1 MTTRLSLPAAFALAV
16 TFSMAC
22 GGRDASKK
30 STDAAS
36 VRRAP
41 KEEVAQ
47 ATQAP
52 DAAPRTVVLF
62 VLDTVRA
69 DHLRLC
75 GYERP
80 TSTFLEKVAARGASW
95 SCRAVAPGTWTLPS
109 HASYFTGS
117 SPTEHHLLNKG
128 TPLDAGFE
136 TLAEIYGAAGYATVL
151 VSANPTLSRE
161 SGIWQGFRVANVAR
175 SVSGEF
181 RGTGLVAEVREAL
194 RGLPRDGKLFLVVNL
209 FDAHEPY
216 PEVPKGLDWVAPQ
229 PTMRI
234 SAKVVDPEHPARAF
248 ARGELTPERTEA
260 FLRNVRNGYDYG
272 VSQADRTA
280 ARVWETLE
288 EDGWLRDGFR
298 LAITSDH
305 GEHLGEHR
313 LVGHDGPPW
322 DAVARVFTLFYD
334 SGLATQPAFPDP
346 LPNTAIF
353 HLMRD
358 GRLPDPLP
366 TAASASVAFTDFDDR
381 ARADGIGIWTS
392 PTDKVLWTDQGAVR
406 FNPVVDPLEGAPAAV
421 APDDPIQADLTQR
434 KAELEATKA
443 VLRSKGA
450 DPAMMQTLQAIGYVQ

>member
-1 MTTRLSLPAAFALAV
+1 MTPRLSLHPVVALALAA
-16 TFSMAC
+16 SIAC
-22 GGRDASKK
+22 GGREATKK
-30 STDAAS
+30 SSDAAS

-41 KEEVAQ
+41 KEATPA

-52 DAAPRTVVLF
+52 TAAPRTVVLF

-69 DHLRLC
+69 DHLHLC

-80 TSTFLEKVAARGASW
+80 TSTFLEKVAARGAAL

-128 TPLDAGFE
+128 LPLDAGFE

-161 SGIWQGFRVANVAR
+161 SGVWQGFRIANVAR
-175 SVSGEF
+175 GVSGEF
-181 RGTGLVAEVREAL
+181 RGAGLVAEVREAL
-194 RGLPRDGKLFLVVNL
+194 RGLPRDGNLFLVVNL

-216 PEVPKGLDWVAPQ
+216 PEVPKGVGWVPPQ
-229 PTMRI
+229 PQMRI
-234 SAKVVDPEHPARAF
+234 SAKVVDPDHPARAF
-248 ARGELTPERTEA
+248 ARGELTPERTET
-260 FLRNVRNGYDYG
+260 FLQNVRNGYDYG
-272 VSQADRTA
+272 VAQADRTA
-280 ARVWETLE
+280 ARVWEALE

-305 GEHLGEHR
+305 GEHLGEHQ

-334 SGLATQPAFPDP
+334 SQLPEQPTFPDP
-346 LPNTAIF
+346 LPNRTIF

-358 GRLPDPLP
+358 GRLPDPMP
-366 TAASASVAFTDFDDR
+366 AAASASVAFTDFDDR
-381 ARADGIGIWTS
+381 ARADGIGLWRS
-392 PTDKVLWTDQGAVR
+392 PSDKVLWTDQGAVR
-406 FNPVVDPLEGAPAAV
+406 FDPVADPLERAPV
-421 APDDPIQADLTQR
+421 VVPPDDAIQSELMQQR
-434 KAELEATKA
+434 AALDATKE
-443 VLRSKGA
+443 VLRANGA